1 MSDEGGRASWLEP
14 LPEEYVTDDDMTGRR
29 MLFAAIT
36 VVVLVIFGGMV
47 WYSYLEGA
55 DSGPVPVVHADK
67 SVVKEKP
74 VTPGGL
80 QVPDQDK
87 GVFNRVASG
96 QVDNSEKLESS
107 AELPIERP
115 VDLKLTEEK
124 AEIAEKAPPVA
135 EEKKEEVV
143 VPPKPKVVVKE
154 EKVIAPEKVD
164 KIGNFLVQLGAFG
177 KNSTAVELW
186 RKIQKKNYAIL
197 KGFDSDIM
205 MIDLGKRGIFYRLR
219 AGPIID
225 RASAGKVCVALKAN
239 KQACIV
245 VVK

>member
-14 LPEEYVTDDDMTGRR
+14 LPEEFATDDDMTGRR
-29 MLFAAIT
+29 MLVAALT
-36 VVVLVIFGGMV
+36 VVILVIFGGV
-47 WYSYLEGA
+47 IWYSYLEGS

-74 VTPGGL
+74 ETPGGL

-96 QVDNSEKLESS
+96 QVDNGEKLEPS

-115 VDLKLTEEK
+115 VERPVAVEVIAAKKESPK
-124 AEIAEKAPPVA
+124 AESESKQIILPPETETVIR
-135 EEKKEEVV
+135 EET
-143 VPPKPKVVVKE
+143 
-154 EKVIAPEKVD
+154 VITPVNHS
-164 KIGNFLVQLGAFG
+164 KISDYLVQLGAFG

-186 RKIQKKNYAIL
+186 GIIQDRNFSIL
-197 KGFDSDIM
+197 KGFESDIM
-205 MIDLGKRGIFYRLR
+205 MIDLGKKGVFYRLR
-219 AGPIID
+219 AGPVAD
-225 RASAGKVCVALKAN
+225 RLAADKICQALKAN

-245 VVK
+245 VAK